1 MLSYASLSS
10 PSDSPAMMVGIAYVD
25 GPRLARA
32 VYAAADWVAA
42 GREEINR
49 INVFPVPD
57 GDTGTNFSLTLRAV
71 ADALRALGDAPLS
84 ETARTM
90 ARAGVLGARGNSGMM
105 LAHFLLGFAEALDG
119 RETATAPDIARAIR
133 QGSDRLYESLDDPR
147 EGTILTVARDAAIA
161 AEPVAATSRD
171 IREFMTRL
179 LEEGEV
185 ALARTPELMA
195 VLKEAGVVDAGGKGF
210 VRMLEGVVRYIHG
223 DPILIG
229 AQMAELERDVQAPAA
244 AASVSAER
252 DFQYCTEVLVRG
264 DALPPANEVRSAMQA
279 FGGSTVVAVLGD
291 ILKIHVHTDTPQAVF
306 SYAERWGRVDTT
318 KAEDMRVQ
326 HRRLAHTRR
335 RAVTIVTDSSADLP
349 DSVLDKHGIALVP
362 LQVVFGD
369 TTFRDRVELKPEDF
383 YRRLRAASE
392 LPTTS
397 QPAPAAFIQ
406 AFRDALQEADEV
418 VAVLLG
424 SNLSGTFA
432 SAQASIRAAALS
444 GVHLVD
450 TRLASLGV
458 GLLALRGAELAGLG
472 WHGAQIASEL
482 TRLRSRCGMLLTVDR
497 YDNLLRSGRIS
508 RGKAWLAGMLDVKPI
523 LSFDEQGQVVPIER
537 VRGRENLEA
546 RALALLEQRLT
557 PRPERV
563 RFGVAHADAPEAAER
578 IRAALLRTYRPQ
590 DCFVTL
596 ATGVLG
602 THVGPGA
609 WGIFYQV
616 EDGSPSTPSKDSP
629 ADQRGPRRE

>member
-1 MLSYASLSS
+1 MT
-10 PSDSPAMMVGIAYVD
+10 VGIGYVD
-25 GPRLARA
+25 GPRLARS

-90 ARAGVLGARGNSGMM
+90 SRAAILGARGNSGMM
-105 LAHFLLGFAEALDG
+105 LAHFMLGFTEALGD
-119 RETATAPDIARAIR
+119 RVVARAPDIASAIR
-133 QGSDRLYESLDDPR
+133 QGAERLYESLDDPR

-161 AEPVAATSRD
+161 AEPVAGESSD
-171 IREFMTRL
+171 VVEFMKRL
-179 LEEGEV
+179 LEEGEL

-223 DPILIG
+223 DPILAG
-229 AQMAELERDVQAPAA
+229 LQLDELEREQLTPAA
-244 AASVSAER
+244 TMDVSAER

-264 DALPPANEVRSAMQA
+264 QALPPANEVRAAMHA
-279 FGGSTVVAVLGD
+279 FGGSTVVAVMGD
-291 ILKIHVHTDTPQAVF
+291 ILKIHVHTDTPEAVF

-318 KAEDMRVQ
+318 KAEDMRLQ
-326 HRRLAHTRR
+326 HRRLSHTKRR
-335 RAVTIVTDSSADLP
+335 SVAIVTDSSADLP
-349 DSVLDKHGIALVP
+349 DSVLDQHGIALVP
-362 LQVVFGD
+362 LQVMFGSS
-369 TTFRDRVELKPEDF
+369 TFRDRVELKPEEF
-383 YRRLRAASE
+383 YRRLRQSSE

-397 QPAPAAFIQ
+397 QPTPAAFIQ
-406 AFRDALQEADEV
+406 AFRDARAEADAV

-432 SAQASIRAAALS
+432 SAQAAIRT
-444 GVHLVD
+444 GGVTDVHLVD

-458 GLLALRGAELAGLG
+458 GLLALRGAELAALG
-472 WHGAQIASEL
+472 WPAERIAAEL
-482 TRLRSRCGMLLTVDR
+482 TRLRDQSGMLLTVDQ

-523 LSFDEQGQVVPIER
+523 MSFDGEGRVVPVER

-546 RALALLEQRLT
+546 RALALLEERLT
-557 PRPERV
+557 PRPRAV

-578 IRAALLRTYRPQ
+578 LRSALVERYQPQ
-590 DCFVTL
+590 DCFVAL

-616 EDGSPSTPSKDSP
+616 EDGTPAP
-629 ADQRGPRRE
+629 LGQRGPHEG